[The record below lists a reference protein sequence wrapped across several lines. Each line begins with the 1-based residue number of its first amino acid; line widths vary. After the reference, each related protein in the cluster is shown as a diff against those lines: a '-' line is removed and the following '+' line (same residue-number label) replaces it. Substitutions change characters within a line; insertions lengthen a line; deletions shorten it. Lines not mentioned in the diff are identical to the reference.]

1 VKKLGLGSQ
10 QGKLAEDELLKLMVD
25 EPNLIK
31 RPLIIANG
39 QLVAGFDKVAKP
51 KLGEIL
57 DTEF

>member
-1 VKKLGLGSQ
+1 VKKLDLGPQ
-10 QGKLAEDELLKLMVD
+10 QGKLSEDELLKLMVE

-31 RPLIIANG
+31 RPLIIVDG

-57 DTEF
+57 GTQL